1 MLETN
6 GCSGFAVKNR
16 QVVVKIH
23 IRLTLQ
29 RLLNLPR
36 RREHGQSMVEMALA
50 LPILLLILAG
60 TVEVGWYYNTNM
72 TVVDASREAARRSAN
87 NSIDPTRPDVDCA
100 STEEFFKQ
108 AGCLAVQALD
118 RNTPGLFNPAR
129 DDILVS
135 VVTVKG
141 NTVLTRFV
149 DSNFAVGDSWSYCQ
163 KVLNGVGCTRAYS
176 RYPNSVLQARL
187 SQFISSTPAV
197 DPTRIPN
204 EAYVLVEIYHV
215 HHQFLGL
222 IPPDLAFLPQEV
234 VMHGYTIMPVPAVAQ
249 EVQ

>member
-1 MLETN
+1 MKTQMIQLL
-6 GCSGFAVKNR
+6 K
-16 QVVVKIH
+16 
-23 IRLTLQ
+23 
-29 RLLNLPR
+29 RLLNSSR
-36 RREHGQSMVEMALA
+36 HNERGQSMVEMALA
-50 LPILLLILAG
+50 LPILLLVLAG
-60 TVEVGWYYNTNM
+60 TVEVGWYYNTNI

-87 NSIDPTRPDVDCA
+87 NSIDPTRPNVDCA

-135 VVTVKG
+135 VVTVRG
-141 NTVLTRFV
+141 NTVLSRFV
-149 DSNFAVGDSWSYCQ
+149 DSNFTVGDSWSYCQ
-163 KVLNGVGCTRAYS
+163 NVLGGVGCTRAYS

-187 SQFISSTPAV
+187 SQFIASTPAV
-197 DPTRIPN
+197 DPSKIPN

-222 IPPDLAFLPQEV
+222 IPPGLSFLPQEI

-249 EVQ
+249 QIQ